1 MRRTETL
8 WRIHIVG
15 FPRFIRYIFAEMI
28 RAAVAILSKDKRVF
42 VCQRK
47 KNTRYALKWEFPGG
61 KIESGESALDCL
73 KRELREELSIDIND
87 VDRTESQVNRYDDG
101 GVFEVTYCYVSRFAG
116 IPTNNTFEQIRWVT
130 ITELKALDI
139 LEGNKS
145 VVANLSES
153 LFG

>member
-47 KNTRYALKWEFPGG
+47 KNTRDALKWEFPGG

>member
-1 MRRTETL
+1 MAPFITVLKRYRSIEVDYLVPRRFQFRELPLPKTGT
-8 WRIHIVG
+8 
-15 FPRFIRYIFAEMI
+15 
-28 RAAVAILSKDKRVF
+28 
-42 VCQRK
+42 
-47 KNTRYALKWEFPGG
+47 G
-61 KIESGESALDCL
+61 KIL

-116 IPTNNTFEQIRWVT
+116 VPTNNTFEQIRWVT

>member
-1 MRRTETL
+1 MSRTITL
-8 WRIHIVG
+8 WGIHVVG

-28 RAAVAILSKDKRVF
+28 RAAVAILSKDKRVL

-47 KNTRYALKWEFPGG
+47 SNARYALKWEFPGG
-61 KIESGESALDCL
+61 KIESGESVLGCL
-73 KRELREELSIDIND
+73 KRELREELSIDFND
-87 VDRTESQVNRYDDG
+87 IDRTESQVNRYDDG

-116 IPTNNTFEQIRWVT
+116 VPTNNAFEQIRWVT
-130 ITELKALDI
+130 IAELKALDI

-145 VVANLSES
+145 VVVNLNES